1 MTTRLVL
8 VVAAL
13 VVACAHRS
21 ESDQPAQGAVTLPRR
36 TGGPYQTEEWQL
48 SSGGIFG
55 ERNRC
60 VDRELAAR
68 NLNEFGDPQ
77 GTTYDGGSPLLGL
90 TGRAADRYEYVM
102 RHQPDIGTACSRVP
116 LEEAR

>member
-8 VVAAL
+8 LLATLAA
-13 VVACAHRS
+13 ACAHGHPS
-21 ESDQPAQGAVTLPRR
+21 EVPQGTVSLPRR
-36 TGGPYQTEEWQL
+36 TSGPYQAEDWQL
-48 SSGGIFG
+48 APGAAVG

-68 NLNEFGDPQ
+68 KLNEFGDPQ
-77 GTTYDGGSPLLGL
+77 GTTYTGGSPLLGL

-102 RHQPDIGTACSRVP
+102 RRQPDIGTICRQTPVEP
-116 LEEAR
+116 VR